1 MALGEAEV
9 ERWEEVLLNQ
19 EEVLVMVSTDHHRG
33 LPPPAGQD
41 MQGAVF
47 TQWTPDKK
55 DLNMLPNTTHF
66 DPPTVMPL
74 KTILGIFGQQEI
86 PKYGQVLFVRGGGL
100 EAHLGLAV
108 EDLRNHVFTPPP
120 PRSR

>member
-19 EEVLVMVSTDHHRG
+19 EEILVMLSTDRHHG

-47 TQWTPDKK
+47 TPWTPHKK
-55 DLNMLPNTTHF
+55 DLNMLPNTTHL

-74 KTILGIFGQQEI
+74 KTILGILGSKRSPSMAKSFSS
-86 PKYGQVLFVRGGGL
+86 GGGGGGQFG
-100 EAHLGLAV
+100 AG
-108 EDLRNHVFTPPP
+108 RG
-120 PRSR
+120 